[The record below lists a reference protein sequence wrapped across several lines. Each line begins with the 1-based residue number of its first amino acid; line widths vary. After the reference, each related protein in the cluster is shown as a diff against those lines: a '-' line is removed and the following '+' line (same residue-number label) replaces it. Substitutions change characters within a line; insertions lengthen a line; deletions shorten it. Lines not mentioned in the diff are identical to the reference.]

1 MNGPFERVR
10 ELSGSSL
17 PEAFRINGF
26 CFSDDAFALENN
38 MHKYFAKQRVN
49 PNKEFF
55 YITPQEAIK
64 VLKEEFGCDVHFV
77 NEDESE
83 DEDETN

>member
-1 MNGPFERVR
+1 MR
-10 ELSGSSL
+10 
-17 PEAFRINGF
+17 
-26 CFSDDAFALENN
+26 
-38 MHKYFAKQRVN
+38 KYFSKQRVN

-77 NEDESE
+77 NEDESGNE
-83 DEDETN
+83 E

>member
-1 MNGPFERVR
+1 M
-10 ELSGSSL
+10 
-17 PEAFRINGF
+17 GF
-26 CFSDDAFALENN
+26 I
-38 MHKYFAKQRVN
+38 YFVKQGVN

-77 NEDESE
+77 SEDESE
-83 DEDETN
+83 DEE

>member
-1 MNGPFERVR
+1 
-10 ELSGSSL
+10 
-17 PEAFRINGF
+17 
-26 CFSDDAFALENN
+26 

-83 DEDETN
+83 DMDETN